1 MLKLTVMIHM
11 LIGTVLAGIAVLV
24 ITAVPALYDN
34 GMKLVLPAA
43 IGGFVLGIFPSIW
56 VAKAILAQTGEKA

>member
-1 MLKLTVMIHM
+1 MLKLTVLIHM

-24 ITAVPALYDN
+24 ITAVPSLYDN

-43 IGGFVLGIFPSIW
+43 LLGFAVGILPSIW
-56 VAKAILAQTGEKA
+56 VAKKILALTGGK